1 MRTGVRLGI
10 DVGKARIGVARCD
23 LHGMLATP
31 VETVPRAADG
41 SADVARIVQLAREY
55 EAIEVVVGL
64 PLNLRGERTPSTE
77 DAVRFAERVAAA
89 LAHAAPAAAA
99 VRLVDE
105 RLSTVSAQGQ
115 LRQAGRN
122 TKKSRSV
129 IDQAAAVVILQHALD
144 AERSQGR
151 ASGEVVDL
159 EEAATRISNPAE
171 PDAAAANEGNQG

>member
-31 VETVPRAADG
+31 VETVPRAASGGGDI
-41 SADVARIVQLAREY
+41 ARILELATEID
-55 EAIEVVVGL
+55 AIELVVGL
-64 PLNLRGERTPSTE
+64 PLGMSGHRTPSTE
-77 DAVRFAERVAAA
+77 DAENFAESLAAELKRA
-89 LAHAAPAAAA
+89 DGAAIS

-115 LRQAGRN
+115 LRQAG
-122 TKKSRSV
+122 KKSKQSRGI

-144 AERSQGR
+144 MERSRGQAPGTLV
-151 ASGEVVDL
+151 SQDSDQ
-159 EEAATRISNPAE
+159 AAESDRS
-171 PDAAAANEGNQG
+171 